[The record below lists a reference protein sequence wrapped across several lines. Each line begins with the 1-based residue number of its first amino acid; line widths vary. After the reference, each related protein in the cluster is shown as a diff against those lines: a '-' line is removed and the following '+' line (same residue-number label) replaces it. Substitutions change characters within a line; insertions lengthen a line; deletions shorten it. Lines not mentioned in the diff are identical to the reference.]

1 MFDSNLDKMRVL
13 DNSFQILLKNFYH
26 YWLNDVFLTWR
37 WWLLVIITIVP
48 WILWVL
54 FRKKDS
60 TYRLLLAGL
69 SVALIASYL
78 DKFGYWL
85 SLWSYPI
92 MPIPIIPAHIPWNLT
107 LAPVSVMVTI
117 QFKPN
122 ITPYLK
128 SVVYSLFCSFVA
140 QPLSVLLGLYD
151 PKIWKHYYSVPFF
164 IVIYLIAHY
173 LATRQEFSPL
183 K

>member
-1 MFDSNLDKMRVL
+1 MSVI
-13 DNSFQILLKNFYH
+13 DNSFQILFQRFYY
-26 YWLNDVFLTWR
+26 YWLNNVFLTWR
-37 WWLLVIITIVP
+37 WWLLVISAIVP
-48 WILWVL
+48 WILWVR

-60 TYRLLLAGL
+60 TFRLLLAGL
-69 SVALIASYL
+69 SVALIATYL

-92 MPIPIIPAHIPWNLT
+92 MPIPIIPAHFPWNLT
-107 LAPVSVMVTI
+107 LAPVSIMATI

-122 ITPYLK
+122 INPYLK
-128 SVVYSLFCSFVA
+128 SVVYSLFSSFVA
-140 QPLSVLLGLYD
+140 QPLAVLLGLYD
-151 PKIWKHYYSVPFF
+151 PKVWRHYYSVPFF